1 MSDEKVA
8 HGRSYVKLDSALNF
22 NDFAEGI
29 KKGRSYTSEG
39 KSHIINF
46 KVNDVEMGVN
56 RSELKISKSSKVVVT
71 AKVAAYLNEAIDATI
86 EKLDVFGNV
95 WEQKPF
101 WSIERGRIGNTRS
114 IAVEL
119 IVNGKAVA
127 TKNITADG
135 SIKDISFETMI
146 DKSSWVGLRILP
158 SSHTNPVF
166 VLVDDKPIRASKQSA
181 AWCLQAVDQCW
192 SQKSAKF
199 SAAEKEEAA
208 KVYEAARQAYQKIID
223 ESVEQ

>member
-1 MSDEKVA
+1 MSDEQVA

-29 KKGRSYTSEG
+29 RKGRSYTSEG
-39 KSHIINF
+39 KSHILDF
-46 KVNDVEMGVN
+46 KVNDAEIGVN
-56 RSELKISKSSKVVVT
+56 GSELKLSKASKVVVS
-71 AKVAAYLNEAIDATI
+71 AKVAASLNEVTDTTVK
-86 EKLDVFGNV
+86 KLDLLGNV

-135 SIKDISFETMI
+135 SIQDISFETMI

-166 VLVDDKPIRASKQSA
+166 VLVDEKPIRASKQSA

-223 ESVEQ
+223 ESVE